1 MGTYGVCIDG
11 NPTPR
16 DPPRRR
22 SCVSLRAGAVTNRE
36 VITNE
41 METASA
47 NVVTGAFGYTGKY
60 ITQRLLAT
68 DHPRGQPVK
77 TLTGHPNRPNPFGD
91 RLSVAPL
98 DFDNPTDL
106 AAYLRGANVLYNTYW
121 VRFPRGRMT
130 YDKAVENT
138 KTLINAAVAA
148 GVARIVHV
156 SITNASADS
165 NLPYFAGKGAIEEA
179 IRSSGLSYAIV
190 RPTVIFGPEDIL
202 INNIAWFLRRLPA
215 FGIFGS
221 GEYRLQPVFVEDL
234 AEIAV
239 RAGRGSENL
248 EIDATG
254 PETFTFQELVG
265 LIAET
270 VGSKSRLVHL
280 SPRLALWASR
290 LLGYPLGDVVLT
302 RGEID
307 GLMANLLT
315 SEAPPAGKTRLTDWL
330 KQNARTV
337 GAGYAS
343 ELKRHYR

>member
-1 MGTYGVCIDG
+1 MGTYNVDIHD
-11 NPTPR
+11 NSTRR
-16 DPPRRR
+16 DPPRLRL
-22 SCVSLRAGAVTNRE
+22 SLSLRAVAVTNRE
-36 VITNE
+36 VTTRE
-41 METASA
+41 MDTASA

-68 DHPRGQPVK
+68 DHPEGQPVK
-77 TLTGHPNRPNPFGD
+77 TLTGHPNRPNPFGH
-91 RLSVAPL
+91 RLCVAPL
-98 DFDNPTDL
+98 DFDNPTEL
-106 AAYLRGANVLYNTYW
+106 ATHLRGANVLYNTYW

-138 KTLINAAVAA
+138 STLIDAAVAA
-148 GVARIVHV
+148 GVERIVHV
-156 SITNASADS
+156 SITNAAASS
-165 NLPYFAGKGAIEEA
+165 SLPYFAGKGAVEEA

-221 GEYRLQPVFVEDL
+221 GDYRLQPIFVEDL
-234 AEIAV
+234 AEISV
-239 RAGRGSENL
+239 TAGSSSENL

-254 PETFTFQELVG
+254 PETFTFKELVR

-270 VGSKSRLVHL
+270 VGSKSRLVPL

-307 GLMANLLT
+307 GLMANLLA
-315 SEAPPAGKTRLTDWL
+315 SESPPAGKTRLTDWL
-330 KQNARTV
+330 KQNAHTLGV
-337 GAGYAS
+337 GYAS
-343 ELKRHYR
+343 ELNRHYR

>member
-1 MGTYGVCIDG
+1 
-11 NPTPR
+11 
-16 DPPRRR
+16 
-22 SCVSLRAGAVTNRE
+22 
-36 VITNE
+36 

-47 NVVTGAFGYTGKY
+47 SVVTGAFGYTGKY

-68 DHPRGQPVK
+68 GRPEGQPVK

-98 DFDNPTDL
+98 DFDNPTEL
-106 AAYLRGANVLYNTYW
+106 ATRLRGAKVLYNTYW

-138 KTLINAAVAA
+138 RTLLAAAVAA
-148 GVARIVHV
+148 GVDRIVHV
-156 SITNASADS
+156 SITNASAS
-165 NLPYFAGKGAIEEA
+165 SSLPYFAGKGAVEEA

-221 GEYRLQPVFVEDL
+221 GDYRLQPIFVEDL
-234 AEIAV
+234 AEISV
-239 RAGRGSENL
+239 TAGSSSENL

-254 PETFTFQELVG
+254 PETFTFKGLVR

-280 SPRLALWASR
+280 SPRQALWASR

-330 KQNARTV
+330 KQNAPTL

>member
-1 MGTYGVCIDG
+1 
-11 NPTPR
+11 
-16 DPPRRR
+16 
-22 SCVSLRAGAVTNRE
+22 
-36 VITNE
+36 

-68 DHPRGQPVK
+68 NHPEGQPVK

-98 DFDNPTDL
+98 DFDNPSELT
-106 AAYLRGANVLYNTYW
+106 AHLRDARVLYNTYW

-130 YDKAVENT
+130 YAKAVENT
-138 KTLINAAVAA
+138 RTLLTAAEAA
-148 GVARIVHV
+148 GVERIVHI
-156 SITNASADS
+156 SITNASANS
-165 NLPYFAGKGAIEEA
+165 ALPYFAGKGAVEEA

-190 RPTVIFGPEDIL
+190 KPTVIFGPEDIL

-221 GEYRLQPVFVEDL
+221 GDYRLQPIFVEDL

-239 RAGRGSENL
+239 TAGSGSKENL

-254 PETFTFQELVG
+254 PETFTFQELVT

-270 VGSKSRLVHL
+270 VGSRARLVRL

-290 LLGYPLGDVVLT
+290 LLGYTLGDVVLT

-315 SEAPPAGKTRLTDWL
+315 SAAPPAGKTRLTDWL
-330 KQNARTV
+330 KQNAPTV
-337 GAGYAS
+337 GASYAS
-343 ELKRHYR
+343 ELRRHF